1 MSVINQLYRPQRE
14 RGSHM
19 SDWRLDEHRGAEAEV
34 IGEIDVIPGH
44 PDVLSR
50 IERLQREVEY
60 HPYDWQTRVAL
71 AQALAQNGQFDQS
84 VRQLRSSLDLV
95 SDRRSLAS
103 IFFNLGVCFE
113 SQEAWSQAIAAYEQ
127 CAFLLPHLFWV
138 HHNLGICFHRSG
150 NLPSAVDELRLAT
163 VLNGDLPELY
173 QSLAEACLEA
183 GLAGEAQQACQR
195 IVELEPYSTWAHQAL
210 DRIRRQIH

>member
-1 MSVINQLYRPQRE
+1 MSVINQHHRPRME

-19 SDWRLDEHRGAEAEV
+19 SDWRLDEHGGAEAEV

-44 PDVLSR
+44 PDVISR

-60 HPYDWQTRVAL
+60 HPHDWQTRVAL

-84 VRQLRSSLDLV
+84 VGQLRSSLDLV

-113 SQEAWSQAIAAYEQ
+113 SQEAWAPAISAYEQ

-150 NLPSAVDELRLAT
+150 NLPCAVDEFRLAT
-163 VLNGDLPELY
+163 ALNSELPELY
-173 QSLAEACLEA
+173 RSLAEACLDA
-183 GLAGEAQQACQR
+183 GLAEEARQACR
-195 IVELEPYSTWAHQAL
+195 RCIDLEPHSVWPHQAL
-210 DRIRRQIH
+210 DRIRRLIN

>member
-1 MSVINQLYRPQRE
+1 
-14 RGSHM
+14 M
-19 SDWRLDEHRGAEAEV
+19 SDWRLDENRGAEAEV
-34 IGEIDVIPGH
+34 IGEIDVVPGN

-50 IERLQREVEY
+50 IERLKREVEY
-60 HPYDWQTRVAL
+60 HPYDWETRVAL

-84 VRQLRSSLDLV
+84 VCQLRSSVDLV

-138 HHNLGICFHRSG
+138 HHNLGVCFHRSG

-163 VLNGDLPELY
+163 ALNSEVPELHR
-173 QSLAEACLEA
+173 SLAEACLEA
-183 GLAGEAQQACQR
+183 GLLGEAQHACR
-195 IVELEPYSTWAHQAL
+195 RCLELEPHSLWPLQTLENLRHAVN
-210 DRIRRQIH
+210 

>member
-1 MSVINQLYRPQRE
+1 MSVINQLHRPRMK

-19 SDWRLDEHRGAEAEV
+19 SDWRLDEQSGADAEV

-44 PDVLSR
+44 PDIVSR
-50 IERLQREVEY
+50 IERLQREVDY
-60 HPYDWQTRVAL
+60 RPFDWQTRVAL
-71 AQALAQNGQFDQS
+71 AQALAQNGEFDRS
-84 VRQLRSSLDLV
+84 VGQLRSSLDLV

-113 SQEAWSQAIAAYEQ
+113 NQEAWTHAIAAYEQ

-138 HHNLGICFHRSG
+138 HHNLGVCFHRSG

-163 VLNGDLPELY
+163 ALNGELPELY
-173 QSLAEACLEA
+173 QSLAEVCLDA
-183 GLAGEAQQACQR
+183 GLAAEAQEACR
-195 IVELEPYSTWAHQAL
+195 RFIELQPHCLWPHQTL
-210 DRIRRQIH
+210 ERIRKQIN

>member
-1 MSVINQLYRPQRE
+1 
-14 RGSHM
+14 M
-19 SDWRLDEHRGAEAEV
+19 SDWRLDEYRGAEAEV
-34 IGEIDVIPGH
+34 IGEIDVIPGN

-50 IERLQREVEY
+50 IERLEREVEY

-84 VRQLRSSLDLV
+84 VRQLRTSLDLV

-113 SQEAWSQAIAAYEQ
+113 SQEAWTQAIAAYEQ

-138 HHNLGICFHRSG
+138 HHNLGICHHRSG
-150 NLPSAVDELRLAT
+150 NLAGAVDELRLAT
-163 VLNGDLPELY
+163 ALNNEVPELY
-173 QSLAEACLEA
+173 RTLAEVCMEA
-183 GLAGEAQQACQR
+183 GLHGEAQHACR
-195 IVELEPYSTWAHQAL
+195 RCMELEPHSVWPHQAL
-210 DRIRRQIH
+210 ERLRRSLN

>member
-1 MSVINQLYRPQRE
+1 ME

-19 SDWRLDEHRGAEAEV
+19 SDWRLDEYRGADAEV

-44 PDVLSR
+44 PDVLLR

-84 VRQLRSSLDLV
+84 VRQLHSSLDMV
-95 SDRRSLAS
+95 SDPRSLAS

-113 SQEAWSQAIAAYEQ
+113 SQEAWARAIAAYEQ

-150 NLPSAVDELRLAT
+150 NLPCAVDELRLAT
-163 VLNGDLPELY
+163 ALNSDVPELY
-173 QSLAEACLEA
+173 RSLAEACLDA
-183 GLAGEAQQACQR
+183 GLIGEAVQACRR
-195 IVELEPYSTWAHQAL
+195 IIDLDPQSIWAHQAM
-210 DRIRRQIH
+210 DQIRRQIN

>member
-1 MSVINQLYRPQRE
+1 
-14 RGSHM
+14 M
-19 SDWRLDEHRGAEAEV
+19 SDWRLDEYRGAEAEV

-44 PDVLSR
+44 PDILSR

-60 HPYDWQTRVAL
+60 HPHDWQMRVAL

-84 VRQLRSSLDLV
+84 VGQLHSSLDLV

-113 SQEAWSQAIAAYEQ
+113 SQEAWAQAIAAYEQ

-138 HHNLGICFHRSG
+138 HHSLGVCFHRSG
-150 NLPSAVDELRLAT
+150 NLTGAIDEFRLAT
-163 VLNGDLPELY
+163 ALNNRVPELY
-173 QSLAEACLEA
+173 RSLAQACLDA
-183 GLAGEAQQACQR
+183 GLAEEAQQACNR
-195 IVELEPYSTWAHQAL
+195 LVELQPHSVWAHREL